1 MARSSCPED
10 TYGERPL
17 GGAAVQLMMQRTV
30 AFAGPA
36 HRADAS
42 LSTGEGQTPR
52 GRAQSRTRFAPVG
65 GDKAGS
71 EDTAA
76 GDDGRAAAG
85 KDCARAAAAARKDG

>member
-1 MARSSCPED
+1 M
-10 TYGERPL
+10 
-17 GGAAVQLMMQRTV
+17 QLMTQRTV

-36 HRADAS
+36 HRADTS

-85 KDCARAAAAARKDG
+85 KDGARAAAAARKDG